1 MKRTALLLLLIFA
14 VAVSVV
20 SGCTVNNHNTTVV
33 EKYNGPYAEVD
44 GLYAGTDDLGRVLT
58 ENAVATADDK
68 SVGIF
73 YFLWAGTDPAGNN
86 GANTYGPYDNSVTI
100 QKFREQYPEG
110 TFLTSEIWESL
121 GGAQVGRQA
130 YWGKPLFDYYISTDE
145 WVYRKHCQMLTDAG
159 VDYIVF
165 DTTNGSI
172 FRQNV
177 TTLISVW
184 YEYLE
189 QGYDVPK
196 LAFYTHSDCSNTMY
210 QIYTAFYNNST
221 LKARFP
227 RLDEL
232 WYKWPYDGNN
242 KPLIIGSSV
251 CEAGA
256 SAATKKNWSA
266 ITDYF
271 TIRTYVWPN
280 DVGNPDLKNGF
291 PWMEFSRLYSYS
303 AICGKRGQ
311 GVVSVS
317 AAQHYPSVC
326 FSASWYNDPDLVNRT
341 RSFKCDDI
349 FDLFEPLKGHNVT
362 DDDAYLYGYN
372 FADQWAFALAE
383 ENIDS
388 IQSVF
393 VTGWNEWVAFRQN
406 PSQSC
411 PVSFVDM
418 ADINNSRD
426 VEPME
431 GGFGDNYY
439 MQLIDNIRKFKGTA
453 NRVYVGDMTTVDIN
467 GSFSQW
473 NSDGITAVYTDYQN
487 DTAIRFN
494 EGWGTGN
501 YLENYTG
508 RNDFVSLKTCRDE
521 NNVYFYAKTAEDIT
535 FDGGNPMM
543 LFLDSGNGSKL
554 NWEGYDFAIEITS
567 ENKAVLKAADGLGE
581 WKWREIGD
589 CEIKCEGNEIM
600 ISVSREAINSPEYYG
615 RQLVDLRFKWTD
627 NCNDPETGTLSISD
641 FYKNGDAAPMG
652 RLNYVFSEAPAVTEN
667 K

>member
-1 MKRTALLLLLIFA
+1 M
-14 VAVSVV
+14 
-20 SGCTVNNHNTTVV
+20 
-33 EKYNGPYAEVD
+33 
-44 GLYAGTDDLGRVLT
+44 
-58 ENAVATADDK
+58 
-68 SVGIF
+68 
-73 YFLWAGTDPAGNN
+73 
-86 GANTYGPYDNSVTI
+86 
-100 QKFREQYPEG
+100 
-110 TFLTSEIWESL
+110 
-121 GGAQVGRQA
+121 
-130 YWGKPLFDYYISTDE
+130 
-145 WVYRKHCQMLTDAG
+145 
-159 VDYIVF
+159 
-165 DTTNGSI
+165 
-172 FRQNV
+172 
-177 TTLISVW
+177 
-184 YEYLE
+184 
-189 QGYDVPK
+189 
-196 LAFYTHSDCSNTMY
+196 
-210 QIYTAFYNNST
+210 
-221 LKARFP
+221 
-227 RLDEL
+227 
-232 WYKWPYDGNN
+232 
-242 KPLIIGSSV
+242 
-251 CEAGA
+251 
-256 SAATKKNWSA
+256 
-266 ITDYF
+266 
-271 TIRTYVWPN
+271 
-280 DVGNPDLKNGF
+280 
-291 PWMEFSRLYSYS
+291 
-303 AICGKRGQ
+303 
-311 GVVSVS
+311 
-317 AAQHYPSVC
+317 
-326 FSASWYNDPDLVNRT
+326 NRT

-406 PSQSC
+406 PSQSY

-543 LFLDSGNGSKL
+543 LFLDSGNDSKL

-667 K
+667 E